1 MYEIVKLVV
10 LSIII
15 FFIIMKILDK
25 IEIYISNNKN
35 RIIKN
40 IEEYDKKEKAGKQ
53 KSKVLAKGKK
63 RRDKN

>member
-63 RRDKN
+63 RRTKN

>member
-63 RRDKN
+63 RRAKN

>member
-15 FFIIMKILDK
+15 FLIIMKILDK
-25 IEIYISNNKN
+25 IEVYISNNKN

-63 RRDKN
+63 RRAKN